1 MLLTKLTNEVIEK
14 FYTEIDKEENK
25 AQLQKI
31 LIEPLII
38 YITKRMYS
46 KFVIIILLFL
56 IITFLSII
64 NSVILINIFFLKKKV
79 DNTNVNFGNVH

>member
-1 MLLTKLTNEVIEK
+1 MLLTKLTNQVIEK
-14 FYTEIDKEENK
+14 FYTEIDKEDNK

-31 LIEPLII
+31 LIDPLII

-56 IITFLSII
+56 IITFLTII
-64 NSVILINIFFLKKKV
+64 NSVILIKIFFLKKKV
-79 DNTNVNFGNVH
+79 DNTNVDFGNVH

>member
-64 NSVILINIFFLKKKV
+64 NSVILIKIFLLKKKV
-79 DNTNVNFGNVH
+79 DNTNVDFGNVH

>member
-1 MLLTKLTNEVIEK
+1 MLLNKLTNQVIEK
-14 FYTEIDKEENK
+14 FYTEIDKDENK

-56 IITFLSII
+56 IIT
-64 NSVILINIFFLKKKV
+64 
-79 DNTNVNFGNVH
+79 

>member
-1 MLLTKLTNEVIEK
+1 MLLNKLTNQVIEK
-14 FYTEIDKEENK
+14 FYTEIDKDENK

-64 NSVILINIFFLKKKV
+64 NSVILIKIFFLKKKI
-79 DNTNVNFGNVH
+79 DNTNVDFGNVH

>member
-64 NSVILINIFFLKKKV
+64 NSVILIKIFFLKKK
-79 DNTNVNFGNVH
+79 